1 MNSKREIF
9 DALRRKIGWEPWP
22 GYNRWSTYNEQL
34 RVFEG
39 KCFECGTH
47 YEVREQE
54 AATGYIPCPKC
65 KEKAQASGGKS

>member
-1 MNSKREIF
+1 MKEIKP
-9 DALRRKIGWEPWP
+9 LPHVPNLII
-22 GYNRWSTYNEQL
+22 RWSTYNEQL

-65 KEKAQASGGKS
+65 KEKAHEAEVTGGK